1 MKNDIKKN
9 KRDEILVVAMKL
21 ASSKG
26 FNAFSHRELGE
37 LIGIKSSSIHYY
49 FPTKEK
55 LGLALIEQ
63 YHEEVFEYLATIKHK
78 SPKEQIEA
86 FTGLFIETA
95 KSEEDICL
103 AGMLASDMMTFGGEL
118 KAKVKAFFND
128 VESWISQLAR
138 ELGLSDEQSVIFGQ
152 TYMATLE
159 GALISTRVFGDV
171 DRITQ
176 AQRLLLSTLK

>member
-26 FNAFSHRELGE
+26 FNAFSHRELAE

-55 LGLALIEQ
+55 LGLALMEQ
-63 YHEEVFEYLATIKHK
+63 YHKEVFEYLATIKHK

-118 KAKVKAFFND
+118 ND

>member
-1 MKNDIKKN
+1 MKKNIKQN

-26 FNAFSHRELGE
+26 FNAFSHRELAD

-55 LGLALIEQ
+55 LGLAMMEQ
-63 YHEEVFEYLATIKHK
+63 YHNEVFEYLATLQHK

-86 FTGLFIETA
+86 FTGLFVETA
-95 KSEEDICL
+95 KSEDDICL
-103 AGMLASDMMTFGGEL
+103 AGMLASDMMTFGDQL
-118 KAKVKAFFND
+118 KGKIKAFFTN
-128 VESWISQLAR
+128 VEEWISQLAR

-159 GALISTRVFGDV
+159 GALISTRIFGDV
-171 DRITQ
+171 ERIKQ
-176 AQRLLLSTLK
+176 AQNLLLSTLK